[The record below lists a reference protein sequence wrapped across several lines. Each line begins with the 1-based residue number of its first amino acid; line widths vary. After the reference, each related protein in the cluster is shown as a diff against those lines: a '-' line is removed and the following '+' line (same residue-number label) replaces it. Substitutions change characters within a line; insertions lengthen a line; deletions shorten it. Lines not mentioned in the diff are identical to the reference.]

1 MKGGCICACGCV
13 REYVFVGV
21 SGATGLLEE
30 EKLTNYPAWNPDRLN
45 YFCPVSQLAL
55 SFFVVP
61 FFPPLSNMS
70 LASLPFRRLAT
81 VTNQS
86 TKIAGARFTSTT
98 AESSETEKTQQQEE
112 TTTAIPSWNDYFN
125 LRKKRRMYEMVACV
139 PSAIAP
145 TIGSIAYFSQLE
157 IDPFTTFFGM
167 DPVMASALATVGA
180 VSIF

>member
-1 MKGGCICACGCV
+1 
-13 REYVFVGV
+13 
-21 SGATGLLEE
+21 
-30 EKLTNYPAWNPDRLN
+30 
-45 YFCPVSQLAL
+45 
-55 SFFVVP
+55 
-61 FFPPLSNMS
+61 MS
-70 LASLPFRRLAT
+70 LASLPFRRLVTA
-81 VTNQS
+81 TNQS